1 LSEESYEDLVTPP
14 PKKLTP
20 PPVEFEG
27 IKKFES
33 GIKTNSMRFS
43 KPIYT
48 SKKFIFRTIE
58 VTIPDEIT
66 GDDIPAYSVG
76 QYQIKGD
83 SQTKWVTY
91 NVNALYY
98 VRKGDPW
105 FLIGDEGK
113 TIQIGNYICVPKN
126 TRHCLYN
133 KSVNQEVLVDLIFPG
148 KILIGNE

>member
-1 LSEESYEDLVTPP
+1 LSPSKETLPENKHPLSPP
-14 PKKLTP
+14 PT
-20 PPVEFEG
+20 EFTE

-33 GIKTNSMRFS
+33 GIKTACM
-43 KPIYT
+43 KYAQLKYT

-66 GDDIPAYSVG
+66 SDDVTAFSVG
-76 QYQIKGD
+76 QYQIFGD

-105 FLIGDEGK
+105 FLIKDEGK
-113 TIQIGNYICVPKN
+113 TIPIGNYICVPKN

-133 KSVNQEVLVDLIFPG
+133 KSVNIEVLVDLIFPG
-148 KILIGNE
+148 KILMDESQ